1 MGILNKINRYGT
13 SYFKIGKNLELLQ
26 LKKLDLRDK
35 KVFIRCDFNV
45 PMDEFGNI
53 SDDRRIR
60 SAISTI
66 NYCLDQDCAVILAS
80 HLGRPKDEV
89 VEKYSMAPIAR
100 RLQQLLKRH
109 VELALGIVDDSTLK
123 MAEILPRHEVLL
135 LENLRFESGETKN
148 DPEFAKKLA
157 SMADFYVNDAFGVSH
172 RAHASVEGITHY
184 FDSKHKAAGF
194 LLEREIN
201 FFSKL
206 MNNPVRP
213 FAAIVGGSKVSGKLE
228 ALVNLL
234 PKVDKIFIGGGMAF
248 TFLKQMGYEIGAS
261 LVEDDLLDEAQNI
274 MDEAKKL
281 GVKFYLPID
290 VVAAQKFSEDSVSK
304 IVTAQEIPNEWMG
317 LDIGPATV
325 RLYREGLSDVQTI
338 LWNGPMGVYEMDK
351 FARGSSK
358 IAHFVADS
366 YSTTVVGGGDTAD
379 LVQRVGVDEE
389 ISFISTGG
397 GASLE
402 LLEGKILPGVAP
414 LMVKITDKED

>member
-1 MGILNKINRYGT
+1 MELLNI
-13 SYFKIGKNLELLQ
+13 KNL
-26 LKKLDLRDK
+26 DLAGK

-66 NYCLDQDCAVILAS
+66 NFCLDQDCSVILAS
-80 HLGRPKDEV
+80 HLGRPKGQV
-89 VEKYSMAPIAR
+89 NEKYSLVPVAR
-100 RLQQLLKRH
+100 RIQHLLKRD
-109 VELALGIVDDSTLK
+109 VIMASDVIGEDATAKASALHGG
-123 MAEILPRHEVLL
+123 EVLL
-135 LENLRFESGETKN
+135 IENLRYEAGETEN
-148 DPEFAKKLA
+148 DAQLSKKLA

-172 RAHASVEGITHY
+172 RAHSSVAGITEF
-184 FDSKHKAAGF
+184 FDSEHKAAGF
-194 LLEREIN
+194 LLQKEIT
-201 FFSKL
+201 FFGKL
-206 MNNPVRP
+206 INAPVRP

-228 ALVNLL
+228 ALINLL

-248 TFLKQMGYEIGAS
+248 TFLKQMGYNIGAS
-261 LVEDDLLDEAQNI
+261 LVEDDLLEDAQHV
-274 MDEAKKL
+274 MDEARKL
-281 GVKFYLPID
+281 GVKFYLPVD
-290 VVAAQKFSEDSVSK
+290 VIAAEKFAEDAVSK
-304 IVTAQEIPNEWMG
+304 IVTAQEIPDNWMG

-325 RLYREGLSDVQTI
+325 RLYREALNDVQTV

-366 YSTTVVGGGDTAD
+366 YATTVVGGGDTAD
-379 LVQRVGVDEE
+379 LVQRIGVDDEM
-389 ISFISTGG
+389 SFISTGG

-414 LMVKITDKED
+414 LIAQEAK

>member
-1 MGILNKINRYGT
+1 MELLHL
-13 SYFKIGKNLELLQ
+13 KNL
-26 LKKLDLRDK
+26 DLENK

-60 SAISTI
+60 SAVATI

-80 HLGRPKDEV
+80 HLGRPKGEV
-89 VEKYSMAPIAR
+89 VEKYSLAPVAR

-109 VELALGIVDDSTLK
+109 VELASDVVGEDAMQKAKD
-123 MAEILPRHEVLL
+123 LPRHEVLL
-135 LENLRFESGETKN
+135 LENLRFEAGETKN
-148 DPEFAKKLA
+148 DEALSKKLA

-172 RAHASVEGITHY
+172 RAHASVEGITKF
-184 FDSKHKAAGF
+184 FDTEHKSAGF
-194 LLEREIN
+194 LLEREIK
-201 FFSKL
+201 FFGKL
-206 MNNPVRP
+206 INQPVRP

-248 TFLKQMGYEIGAS
+248 TFLKQMGYDIGAS
-261 LVEDDLLDEAQNI
+261 LVEDDLLEDAQHI

-281 GVKFYLPID
+281 GVKFYLPVD
-290 VVAAQKFSEDSVSK
+290 VVAADKFAEDAVSK
-304 IVTAQEIPNEWMG
+304 LVTAQEIPSGWMG

-325 RLYREGLSDVQTI
+325 RLYREGLNDVQTV
-338 LWNGPMGVYEMDK
+338 LWNGPMGVYEMEK

-366 YSTTVVGGGDTAD
+366 YATTVVGGGDTAD
-379 LVQRVGVDEE
+379 LVQRIGVDEE
-389 ISFISTGG
+389 MSFISTGG

-414 LMVKITDKED
+414 LIIKED

>member
-1 MGILNKINRYGT
+1 M
-13 SYFKIGKNLELLQ
+13 ELLQ
-26 LKKLDLRDK
+26 LKKLDLKDK

-60 SAISTI
+60 SAVATI
-66 NYCLDQDCAVILAS
+66 NYCLDLDCAIILAS
-80 HLGRPKDEV
+80 HLGRPKGEV
-89 VEKYSMAPIAR
+89 VEKYSMAPVAR

-109 VELALGIVDDSTLK
+109 VELAPGVVDDVTMK
-123 MAEILPRHEVLL
+123 MAADLPRHEVLL
-135 LENLRFESGETKN
+135 LENLRFEPGETKN

-157 SMADFYVNDAFGVSH
+157 SMAEFYVNDAFGVSH
-172 RAHASVEGITHY
+172 RAHASVEGITHF
-184 FDSKHKAAGF
+184 FDNEHKAAGF

-228 ALVNLL
+228 ALINLL

-248 TFLKQMGYEIGAS
+248 TFLKQMGYNIGAS
-261 LVEDDLLDEAQNI
+261 LVEDDLLQEAQHI

-290 VVAAQKFSEDSVSK
+290 VVAAEKFSEDSVVK
-304 IVTAQEIPNEWMG
+304 IVTSQEIPDNWMG

-325 RLYREGLSDVQTI
+325 RLYREGLNDVQTV
-338 LWNGPMGVYEMDK
+338 LWNGPMGVYEMEK

-358 IAHFVADS
+358 IAHFVADT
-366 YSTTVVGGGDTAD
+366 YATTVVGGGDTAD
-379 LVQRVGVDEE
+379 LVQKVGVDEE
-389 ISFISTGG
+389 MSFISTGG

-402 LLEGKILPGVAP
+402 LLEGKTLPGVAP
-414 LMVKITDKED
+414 LMVKVSDKED